1 MTHRNVPPGDAYDSL
16 RRLAADPS
24 LRILVLGPFTSL
36 SVQPVERGQ
45 VVELTVSSEHDTDT
59 DVWLSPANAR
69 ELAYHL
75 LASADEA
82 DEEAD
87 R

>member
-1 MTHRNVPPGDAYDSL
+1 MTHRNVPPGDGYDSL

-36 SVQPVERGQ
+36 SVQSIERGQ
-45 VVELTVSSEHDTDT
+45 VVELTVSTAEGDDA
-59 DVWLSPANAR
+59 DVWLSPDNAR
-69 ELAYHL
+69 ELAHHL
-75 LASADEA
+75 LDVAGDADQEA
-82 DEEAD
+82 E